1 MVDCLTD
8 DDDFCLILMT
18 LTRPKEIGMTIGDRV
33 CLKDAPR
40 FDYVVVQVKSNR
52 IIVEDPWGDRYD
64 FHPRSLRVTH

>member
-1 MVDCLTD
+1 
-8 DDDFCLILMT
+8 
-18 LTRPKEIGMTIGDRV
+18 MTIGDRV